1 MLVCVRECS
10 HGWTC
15 LYCSKQ
21 NKKRGGGYVCL
32 CQDHCRCCEIRLEVN
47 KLKNKFL
54 ILMGVEN
61 LAMFGTFSS
70 FEKVSLVIYICV
82 L

>member
-1 MLVCVRECS
+1 MAGPVCIAV
-10 HGWTC
+10 
-15 LYCSKQ
+15 
-21 NKKRGGGYVCL
+21 NKTKKGGRGGYVCL

>member
-1 MLVCVRECS
+1 MAGPVCIAV
-10 HGWTC
+10 
-15 LYCSKQ
+15 
-21 NKKRGGGYVCL
+21 NKKKKKKGGYVCL